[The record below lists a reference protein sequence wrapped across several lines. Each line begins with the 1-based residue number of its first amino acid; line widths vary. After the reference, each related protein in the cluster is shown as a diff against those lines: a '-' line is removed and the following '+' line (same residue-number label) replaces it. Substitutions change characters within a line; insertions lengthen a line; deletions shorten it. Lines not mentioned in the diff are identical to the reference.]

1 MLHSVSVLV
10 LHNSSFLVFF
20 FRSAYV
26 SFRSF
31 HCLVGVRPSCVCRSS
46 FFFRYSSS
54 PCSSFVVRRSLFV
67 VRCLLFVVFL
77 SLFFFSLFVVRRSS
91 FVVRCLSFV
100 VVLSLFFFS
109 LFVVRRSLFVARLS
123 FIFICSSVS
132 SLIF

>member
-54 PCSSFVVRRSLFV
+54 PCSSFVVRCSLFV
-67 VRCLLFVVFL
+67 VR
-77 SLFFFSLFVVRRSS
+77 
-91 FVVRCLSFV
+91 
-100 VVLSLFFFS
+100 
-109 LFVVRRSLFVARLS
+109 LS
-123 FIFICSSVS
+123 FIFFVRP
-132 SLIF
+132 LVL